1 MRKIAVLIGV
11 CLLVIEVPFVA
22 GNPLQGPILAPNTF
36 GTMAQ
41 CKEALKKGEFQYYVP
56 SFLTGH
62 KPLAAGEELRPLERD
77 ACVHLCV
84 VGGKSFVPQKQGTQ
98 YVFRDGKMI
107 RRWDCGN
114 CADDAEYLDTI
125 TAGITAQPPA
135 QPPNDPA
142 TTPPA
147 QQRGIDPLN
156 LLAIIDSFN
165 TFDINDNKKVLDL
178 EEKKS
183 EYDDD
188 KGGGNGK
195 WWALGTAAVA
205 GTVLCIWKCRG
216 GGGGSVNVT
225 NINNSPTT
233 TLVPSTP
240 TAPLGPIGVPVG
252 ANNGPGATG
261 NPGTGSGTSTTG
273 PAGPST
279 LPPSTGN

>member
-1 MRKIAVLIGV
+1 MIKITALLTVFLTIGV
-11 CLLVIEVPFVA
+11 GSAMAAPQDTKRPDRFKTMRECADAVES
-22 GNPLQGPILAPNTF
+22 GNFT
-36 GTMAQ
+36 
-41 CKEALKKGEFQYYVP
+41 YYVP

-62 KPLAAGEELRPLERD
+62 KALATGEELVPLEEK
-77 ACVHLCV
+77 ACVNLHI
-84 VGGKSFVPQKQGTQ
+84 VGGNSFVPQPRGTQ
-98 YVFRDGKMI
+98 YVRKDGKI
-107 RRWDCGN
+107 TRRWDCGN
-114 CADDAEYLDTI
+114 DADQIFYVPDRVET
-125 TAGITAQPPA
+125 GITAKQPP
-135 QPPNDPA
+135 PPPSNTVTA
-142 TTPPA
+142 PPT

-225 NINNSPTT
+225 NINNSPTSSFA
-233 TLVPSTP
+233 PPASS
-240 TAPLGPIGVPVG
+240 APLGPIGVPVG

-261 NPGTGSGTSTTG
+261 NPGTGSGTSTSG
-273 PAGPST
+273 PSGPST